1 MDRTHGEA
9 LSAFFDGEQVD
20 ADLLAESLAQPGAG
34 ALLAEF
40 AAMRAEVL
48 RDPSHPTPAFYQKM
62 APVVEESRLR
72 RLWGHGHV
80 RHALAACL
88 LIAVG
93 MGGFLLGSDSV
104 RRRAA
109 LRQIGSSRQAA
120 ASQVVPGTQ
129 ARAVRP
135 STASDQRLTPQELA
149 EQTAPP
155 AASLR
160 LRFAEWHDLSTSAVE
175 EGGRR

>member
-48 RDPSHPTPAFYQKM
+48 RDPSRPTSAFYEKM
-62 APVVEESRLR
+62 ASVIKEPPLR
-72 RLWGHGHV
+72 RLWDNRHV
-80 RHALAACL
+80 RHAVAASL
-88 LIAVG
+88 LVAAGV
-93 MGGFLLGSDSV
+93 GGFLLGSDAVHRSV
-104 RRRAA
+104 PE
-109 LRQIGSSRQAA
+109 RQGVSTGQPAGSQAA
-120 ASQVVPGTQ
+120 SNMQ
-129 ARAVRP
+129 APAVQRFP
-135 STASDQRLTPQELA
+135 ASDRSLTPQEVA
-149 EQTAPP
+149 EQTNPP
-155 AASLR
+155 VASLR

-175 EGGRR
+175 EGRRP